1 MEGPSLLGT
10 PCPPAPKPGPTCG
23 PNWVE
28 LRLGIPG
35 AANLEVSVEAGF
47 GGGQV
52 TELPFHCL
60 VPAAH
65 LHPKLLWDGGAGTR
79 MRLQGS

>member
-10 PCPPAPKPGPTCG
+10 PCPLAPKPGPTCG

-47 GGGQV
+47 GGG
-52 TELPFHCL
+52 
-60 VPAAH
+60 
-65 LHPKLLWDGGAGTR
+65 GAGD
-79 MRLQGS
+79 